1 MKKKDEKTAPPAAGP
16 PAALKTE
23 VGVPSLPSHP
33 PDDHIE
39 VLSGSLL
46 LGDLPM
52 VRPPPRRPA
61 SSATRRGLSVK
72 SWLLFIAF
80 AGVAGAGSVLF
91 VARLR
96 HHSHPV
102 ERPRAFAAQLAAQP
116 SASLSAPVK
125 VSSSAPVILACAV
138 AGEPH
143 VIAKSALVAVGLE
156 ARSFGSDIALG
167 FAPDDHQAV
176 LARLDPSSLSIS
188 ESTTSHTAYPT
199 RHVTPVPGRGG
210 RLRLSVDVDR
220 PGDPLQSRRTLPID
234 PPLQIGIADDDSL
247 AWAPLDRGIQGK
259 LWPTD
264 GHGEG
269 ALEALRGARS
279 ESNLATVAIAYRRAG
294 AVWVGTAETTKTLS
308 PKGDLRRIAGL
319 GSTVGSPAIAVD
331 EGVVIVAWA
340 DRATLSD
347 PWQLRWTHFKPGD
360 APAAPATFVPPP
372 GGKGHEAMSPA
383 LAVLPGQRFLL
394 VWTEGPPNDRDVR
407 AMTLSVDG
415 TAVGAPLNISNRGVN
430 AGQGQAAVTASGRGV
445 VAFLESFEQGFRVA
459 ATPIACP
466 L

>member
-1 MKKKDEKTAPPAAGP
+1 MKKKDERAAPPAVGAP
-16 PAALKTE
+16 SALKTE

-33 PDDHIE
+33 TDDHIE
-39 VLSGSLL
+39 VLSGSVL

-52 VRPPPRRPA
+52 VRPPPKRPA
-61 SSATRRGLSVK
+61 SAAPRRGRSVK
-72 SWLLFIAF
+72 PWVLFIAF
-80 AGVAGAGSVLF
+80 AGAAGVSSVLF

-96 HHSHPV
+96 HRSRHEEKP
-102 ERPRAFAAQLAAQP
+102 PAFAAQLAASP
-116 SASLSAPVK
+116 SAGSSAPVK
-125 VSSSAPVILACAV
+125 VSSSLQAIRACAV

-143 VIAKSALVAVGLE
+143 LIAKSALVAVGLE
-156 ARSFGSDIALG
+156 ARSFGSEIALG
-167 FAPDDHQAV
+167 FAPDEHQAV
-176 LARLDPSSLSIS
+176 LVRLDPSSLSIS
-188 ESTTSHTAYPT
+188 ESTTSFAAYPI

-220 PGDPLQSRRTLPID
+220 PGDPLRSRRTLPID

-247 AWAPLDRGIQGK
+247 AWAPLERGIQGK

-294 AVWVGTAETTKTLS
+294 AVWVGTAESTKTLS

-340 DRATLSD
+340 DRAMPSD

-360 APAAPATFVPPP
+360 VPAAPATFVPPP

-394 VWTEGPPNDRDVR
+394 VWTEGSPNDHDVR

-415 TAVGAPLNISNRGVN
+415 TAVGAPLNISSRGVN
-430 AGQGQAAVTASGRGV
+430 AGQGQAAVTASGQGV
-445 VAFLESFEQGFRVA
+445 VAFLESFERGFRVA
-459 ATPIACP
+459 ATPIACS